1 MKKRIL
7 SLALILILCL
17 SICTAALAA
26 TRQAGGLLLYEQ
38 HRALGIFQRIFHVRS
53 NRGHHRHN
61 SNSLGTARDYL
72 V

>member
-26 TRQAGGLLLYEQ
+26 TRQAGAAILITPGAQYRLADTPHPLK
-38 HRALGIFQRIFHVRS
+38 QR
-53 NRGHHRHN
+53 
-61 SNSLGTARDYL
+61 TP
-72 V
+72 